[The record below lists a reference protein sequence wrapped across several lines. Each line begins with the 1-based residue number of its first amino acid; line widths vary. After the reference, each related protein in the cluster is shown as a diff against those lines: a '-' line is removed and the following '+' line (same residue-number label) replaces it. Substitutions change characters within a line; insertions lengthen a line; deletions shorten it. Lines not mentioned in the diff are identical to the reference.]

1 MNEGDSGGLT
11 RKNDRERKRK
21 RQRKK
26 RKREKEREKKKID
39 THRKT
44 GRMSGGELYIP
55 KPKTLNARKVKLK
68 NYEMEF
74 TRNNEHKKP

>member
-26 RKREKEREKKKID
+26 RKREKEREKKID

-68 NYEMEF
+68 NYEIEF